1 MTYNDAYFSF
11 NETTLPHSG
20 PTAAPGVVEPL
31 AGIIGPLP
39 IRGGSKEG
47 GHGEGGGRGPS
58 EISGPMCPPPQKK
71 KFKIR
76 PSLAKIF
83 KKLALQ

>member
-11 NETTLPHSG
+11 NETTHSG

-39 IRGGSKEG
+39 IRGGSKDG

-58 EISGPMCPPPQKK
+58 EISGPMCPPPKK

>member
-47 GHGEGGGRGPS
+47 S
-58 EISGPMCPPPQKK
+58 EISGPPVAPKKVQDKAVTCQNFQKACS
-71 KFKIR
+71 
-76 PSLAKIF
+76 SLVVILMLSCF
-83 KKLALQ
+83 VTF